1 MTLASQNAVS
11 KMTPKLTA
19 EDVRNCTW
27 TVVEVGDGYRRS
39 IGRGTHPKTGVPIE
53 VMQTEYLAEDEL
65 ITLNAEERN
74 VRDTRRWSSGMG
86 SDKGGNMPMV
96 HVARTPINKFLA
108 ELAPK
113 LREGDRD
120 HMKWWLERDENQPF
134 RTKSGRL

>member
-53 VMQTEYLAEDEL
+53 VMQTEYLAEDDL
-65 ITLNAEERN
+65 VKINAEERN
-74 VRDTRRWSSGMG
+74 LRDSRRWSHGAG

-96 HVARTPINKFLA
+96 HVARTPINKFLSDI
-108 ELAPK
+108 APK
-113 LREGDRD
+113 LREGDKD
-120 HMKWWLERDENQPF
+120 HLKWWLRRDENQPF
-134 RTKSGRL
+134 RTKSGNI